1 MIFLET
7 EFSQE
12 IENLECLG
20 GGLEYQL
27 TTIYLCISLGLL
39 CLTCVLN
46 LAVMCHSARG
56 RIVEH
61 VTEEG
66 ARHPRAWVPILLYI
80 NIILTVFEFVWT
92 GFGLYFTIEDF
103 MRCMDEQHERTVIIG
118 NAIKLVDLW
127 NI

>member
-1 MIFLET
+1 MH
-7 EFSQE
+7 FSQE

-27 TTIYLCISLGLL
+27 TTYYLCISLGLL
-39 CLTCVLN
+39 SLTCVLN
-46 LAVMCHSARG
+46 LLLMCHSARG
-56 RIVEH
+56 KIVEA
-61 VTEEG
+61 VTDEG

-103 MRCMDEQHERTVIIG
+103 ILCMDEHHERTVIIG
-118 NAIKLVDLW
+118 EKIWLT
-127 NI
+127 

>member
-1 MIFLET
+1 MTGAPYHIPITLFP
-7 EFSQE
+7 QE

-27 TTIYLCISLGLL
+27 TTYYLCISLGLL
-39 CLTCVLN
+39 SLTCVLN
-46 LAVMCHSARG
+46 LLLMCHSARG
-56 RIVEH
+56 KIVEA
-61 VTEEG
+61 VTDEG

-103 MRCMDEQHERTVIIG
+103 ILCMDEHHERTVIIG
-118 NAIKLVDLW
+118 ERIS
-127 NI
+127 